1 MYSTLV
7 AAVWNFEVAQES
19 VKSGLVWRQFDQSQ
33 FHFST
38 VEWRQFRCFQVT
50 AGAGGELLTTHTNP
64 HTHCGSSHV
73 QIRDKRR
80 LVSHK
85 LIGVAVTVV
94 NP

>member
-1 MYSTLV
+1 MYSTLGV
-7 AAVWNFEVAQES
+7 AVWNFEVAQCLGENRT
-19 VKSGLVWRQFDQSQ
+19 GLEAVWPV
-33 FHFST
+33 T
-38 VEWRQFRCFQVT
+38 VSLLYGRVATVPLIPSDRGEQ
-50 AGAGGELLTTHTNP
+50 GASYTNP

-80 LVSHK
+80 LVSHN